1 MRKKRSWGCQIWRR
15 DKLLHKF
22 NHLFYD
28 NQPFFEDLS
37 LIEHLVNGKKD
48 RESCQKL
55 YVIWKNTQNISVF
68 LVLYVKLW
76 MRLEELYMEDTERFY
91 QKEFYEKN
99 LFFELMEYEADNS
112 KENLKIMLLRGYFFD
127 ITDYFFLMDI
137 DYKGKQIA
145 MLDGKKLIEKMYCQ
159 NPDDFLAYCFYI
171 QMVDFKRSRKIR
183 KNKDYQKKLDALFPT
198 DLEIDQYFR
207 QLF

>member
-28 NQPFFEDLS
+28 NQPFFENLS

-99 LFFELMEYEADNS
+99 LFF
-112 KENLKIMLLRGYFFD
+112 
-127 ITDYFFLMDI
+127 
-137 DYKGKQIA
+137 
-145 MLDGKKLIEKMYCQ
+145 
-159 NPDDFLAYCFYI
+159 
-171 QMVDFKRSRKIR
+171 
-183 KNKDYQKKLDALFPT
+183 YQKRKK
-198 DLEIDQYFR
+198 
-207 QLF
+207 

>member
-1 MRKKRSWGCQIWRR
+1 MRRKRSWGCQIWRR

-28 NQPFFEDLS
+28 NQPFFENLS

-159 NPDDFLAYCFYI
+159 NPDDFFAYCFYI